1 MSKAIRNIALLISLI
16 SLTPFAGLAGL
27 PQSAPA
33 KQRPSQEQYSRKLS
47 DEVGHQLRLLPYY
60 SVFDNLEYS
69 INGDTVSLLGQ
80 VATPSVKSDAESA
93 VKRIEGV
100 AHVQNNIEILPT
112 SIMDEQLRRQLFRAI
127 YGDDTLQR
135 YAIQAVPPIHIIVK
149 GGHATLVGVVA
160 RDMDKQLAGMRAMGV
175 HGVFSVDNQ
184 IKVEEKSKE

>member
-1 MSKAIRNIALLISLI
+1 MNRGIRNVAFLISLI
-16 SLTPFAGLAGL
+16 SLTPLAGRATT
-27 PQSAPA
+27 PQSATA
-33 KQRPSQEQYSRKLS
+33 KQRPTQEQYASKLS
-47 DEVGHQLRLLPYY
+47 SEVGHQLRLLPYY

-80 VATPSVKSDAESA
+80 VANPTVKSDAESA

-100 AHVQNNIEILPT
+100 AHVENHIEVLPT
-112 SIMDEQLRRQLFRAI
+112 SISDDQLRRQLFRAI
-127 YGDDTLQR
+127 YGDDVLQR

-160 RDMDKQLAGMRAMGV
+160 REMEKDIAGIRAMGV

-184 IKVEEKSKE
+184 LKVEEQSGK